1 MTYKETARQI
11 YDIIGPANNI
21 MNPYHC
27 MTRLRFTVAKEDFTK
42 EALEALEDVKGVH
55 ISGAEWQV
63 ILGPGK
69 ASKVTEALEEIIKNE
84 EMTIAS
90 SPSPITGG
98 DDLHTRIRKK
108 NATPFKEGLRKIS
121 RIFTPLI
128 PAFIA
133 CGLLTGILNG
143 IAKVDPNLAV
153 TAWFQLASVAGNTAF
168 WGLNIFVGL
177 SASKEFEGTPIIGGI
192 LAAFMMHPSLS
203 NIMLFDTPL
212 TPGRGGIIAVILIC
226 FIAAKTEKKLHHLIP
241 DMFDLFLTPLVTFFI
256 ASTLAILIC
265 QPVGGFISET
275 IGILA
280 TTAVDNG
287 GALTG
292 FILAGTFLPLVL
304 LGVHQGLTPIHAEL
318 LSRYGV
324 TVLLPILAMAGAGQV
339 GASIA
344 VYTKTKNNHL
354 KKTIASALPVGVLGI
369 GEPLIYGVTLPLG
382 KPFICACLGGACGGA
397 VIAFFGIGASAFGIS
412 GLPLAAATTRPL
424 YYLFGLITAYI
435 VGFFFNVYN
444 RLHRSARIS

>member
-63 ILGPGK
+63 ILGPGR
-69 ASKVTEALEEIIKNE
+69 ASKVTEALKEIIKNE

-241 DMFDLFLTPLVTFFI
+241 DMFDLFLTPLVTFLI

-280 TTAVDNG
+280 TTAVDKG

-354 KKTIASALPVGVLGI
+354 KKTIASALPVGILGI

-382 KPFICACLGGACGGA
+382 KPFICACLGGACGLRYIRSTFSRSYDKTA
-397 VIAFFGIGASAFGIS
+397 V
-412 GLPLAAATTRPL
+412 
-424 YYLFGLITAYI
+424 LFIRTDYSLHSRI
-435 VGFFFNVYN
+435 FFNVYN

>member
-21 MNPYHC
+21 INPYHC
-27 MTRLRFTVAKEDFTK
+27 MTRLRFTVTNEDFTK
-42 EALEALEDVKGVH
+42 ESLESLEDVKGVH

-69 ASKVTEALEEIIKNE
+69 AAKVTEALEEIIKNE
-84 EMTIAS
+84 ETKLSS
-90 SPSPITGG
+90 SPYQITSG
-98 DDLHTRIRKK
+98 DDLHARIRRK
-108 NATPFKEGLRKIS
+108 NTTPFKEGLRKIS

-280 TTAVDNG
+280 TTAVDKGGRFNG
-287 GALTG
+287 L
-292 FILAGTFLPLVL
+292 
-304 LGVHQGLTPIHAEL
+304 H
-318 LSRYGV
+318 LSRYFF
-324 TVLLPILAMAGAGQV
+324 TPR
-339 GASIA
+339 
-344 VYTKTKNNHL
+344 
-354 KKTIASALPVGVLGI
+354 
-369 GEPLIYGVTLPLG
+369 PLG
-382 KPFICACLGGACGGA
+382 R
-397 VIAFFGIGASAFGIS
+397 SS
-412 GLPLAAATTRPL
+412 RPDSHPRR
-424 YYLFGLITAYI
+424 II
-435 VGFFFNVYN
+435 VSLWRYGSLTHSRHGRCRTSRCIHC
-444 RLHRSARIS
+444 RLHKNEE